1 MEKIYD
7 KEIWEKDRALV
18 ALKPRQL
25 PRTAWYRIVKRVI
38 GAGYQVRVRT
48 FDGQEHTVMILS
60 TLEDARKTWDRL
72 NREMIPLTSKP

>member
-7 KEIWEKDRALV
+7 KEIWEKDGALV
-18 ALKPRQL
+18 ALKPKK
-25 PRTAWYRIVKRVI
+25 TAWYRIIERVI
-38 GAGYQVRVRT
+38 GPGYQVRVRT
-48 FDGQEHTVMILS
+48 FSGEEDTVMILS